1 MEEPQGQN
9 RFFERCAQMLLELSD
24 ELERNLYIEA
34 IVKDYRG
41 YGISVE
47 DLSKACEYS
56 GIKGNSC
63 RTAGSSPKLQ
73 EHSRQ
78 KRDSASREG
87 AETDADLAGHL
98 SGYF

>member
-1 MEEPQGQN
+1 MNGVH
-9 RFFERCAQMLLELSD
+9 RCFWSFAD

-41 YGISVE
+41 YGISVGGSE
-47 DLSKACEYS
+47 KACEYS

-63 RTAGSSPKLQ
+63 RTAGTAQNYRSTAEEKGQ
-73 EHSRQ
+73 CQ
-78 KRDSASREG
+78 REG